1 MDYNGAQTADNTS
14 DIGKLIEILND
25 WEFKYK
31 EEKEASKKGAIP
43 LTPKYADIIKT
54 IGNIGLSVPMGFVM
68 VHNDLTDIYTLLLDM
83 YSSRGASIS
92 PTTWQDVAKTALD
105 VAGDSLIAV
114 TAMGLVSKIIDKY
127 SLSDIIDNLERI
139 IDISLEALPKAASS
153 VMKSIDEIGS
163 GVAATILNISD
174 IATYENIIAERKK
187 NSLRYLS
194 AFYSNLFTDLGY
206 EAIFSDDGT
215 EITGIKTYK
224 DERAINLKE
233 VSTGK
238 ISGEAVDLVIDKSGD
253 LIGELATAKPKAWI
267 DLFENEVPQAIL
279 VGGESYDF
287 LTDENLI
294 SQRKVNALRYL
305 NLFFNSMYNPFGYE
319 AVFNE
324 DGTEITKIQKIQKTK
339 ISDITDI
346 TKSVGI
352 GDAVDF
358 VIDKAGNAV
367 GEFVTAVPEA
377 FINLAEKEIP
387 EAILTGFGVYDA
399 IKDEKIQSVISDM
412 MQYYT
417 QAYFG
422 QLIYSMGWDFDFEK
436 KTLSKRETYEEEKK
450 WWQKNLLELVNDG
463 VEWAGNGLESLMD
476 WSNGIDLKDTMA
488 TAIQGLLKTVNENNT
503 VKETANNL
511 MVQYLTAYFSS
522 ILTPMGWDLDPESGK
537 VSKTEKEEEK
547 KSWWEKN
554 VIELAEDGIK
564 WIGKGITS
572 FIDWSND
579 LESNEKIQDIKNN
592 ILTNLSNMTIEK
604 GDLTLSSY
612 YNNISSFATKFSEIL
627 LDQINND
634 KNKTDFQ
641 LSTSE
646 VKKFR
651 KIALDKFE
659 NSSVDFLAEAFSK
672 NYSDSVQSTIEEAV
686 GNYTIEI
693 KDATQ
698 TVSSYNESNLFNKL
712 NDILTKLTNIVSAL
726 TYEDASNKPVSRLN
740 TLNSINQNLTEGFG
754 TLDLSLDSIEGAVKS
769 LSGSSVNEGNPTV
782 DAMEQM

>member
-31 EEKEASKKGAIP
+31 EEKEASKKGTIP
-43 LTPKYADIIKT
+43 PTPKYADIIKT

-83 YSSRGASIS
+83 YSSKGASVS
-92 PTTWQDVAKTALD
+92 STSWQDVANTALD
-105 VAGDSLIAV
+105 VAGNSVVAV

-127 SLSDIIDNLERI
+127 SLTEIIDNLERI
-139 IDISLEALPKAASS
+139 IDISLGALPKASS
-153 VMKSIDEIGS
+153 AVMQSLEEIGS
-163 GVAATILNISD
+163 GVATTLLNISD
-174 IATYENIIAERKK
+174 LATDENIIAERKK
-187 NSLRYLS
+187 NSLRYLN

-224 DERAINLKE
+224 DERAIDLKE

-238 ISGEAVDLVIDKSGD
+238 IAGEAVDLVIDKGAD
-253 LIGELATAKPKAWI
+253 VIGELATAKPKAWI
-267 DLFENEVPQAIL
+267 DLFENEIPQAVL
-279 VGGESYDF
+279 VGGETYDF
-287 LTDENLI
+287 LTDENLV
-294 SQRKVNALRYL
+294 SQRKLNALRYL
-305 NLFFNSMYNPFGYE
+305 NLFFGSMYNPFGYE

-358 VIDKAGNAV
+358 VIDKGGDAIGKLA
-367 GEFVTAVPEA
+367 TAVPEA

-399 IKDEKIQSVISDM
+399 IEDEKIQSTISDM
-412 MQYYT
+412 MQYYV

-436 KTLSKRETYEEEKK
+436 KTLSKRETYENEKS
-450 WWQKNLLELVNDG
+450 WWQKNLLDLVNDG

-488 TAIQGLLKTVNENNT
+488 TAIQSLLKNVNEDDT
-503 VKETANNL
+503 VKDTANNL
-511 MVQYLTAYFSS
+511 MIQYLTAYFSS
-522 ILTPMGWDLDPESGK
+522 ILTPMGWNLDLESGNI
-537 VSKTEKEEEK
+537 SEKEKDEGEK
-547 KSWWEKN
+547 AWWKKN
-554 VIELAEDGIK
+554 ILELAEDGIK
-564 WIGKGITS
+564 WVGEGITS

-579 LESNEKIQDIKNN
+579 LESGEKIQKIKEN

-604 GDLTLSSY
+604 EDLSLTSY

-627 LDQINND
+627 IDQINNS
-634 KNKTDFQ
+634 KNKTDFE
-641 LSTSE
+641 LSTGQIKDL
-646 VKKFR
+646 KK
-651 KIALDKFE
+651 IVLEKFE
-659 NSSVDFLAEAFSK
+659 NSSVDFLEEAFSK
-672 NYSDSVQSTIEEAV
+672 NYSDSVQSTVEEAV

-698 TVSSYNESNLFNKL
+698 TVSSYNESNLFSKL
-712 NDILTKLTNIVSAL
+712 DDVLTKLTKIVNAL
-726 TYEDASNKPVSRLN
+726 TYEDSRSRLS
-740 TLNSINQNLTEGFG
+740 TLNTTLTNGFD
-754 TLDLSLDSIEGAVKS
+754 DLGFSLDSIEGVIMS
-769 LSGSSVNEGNPTV
+769 LSGSSVNEGNTTV
-782 DAMEQM
+782 DAMAQM

>member
-1 MDYNGAQTADNTS
+1 
-14 DIGKLIEILND
+14 
-25 WEFKYK
+25 
-31 EEKEASKKGAIP
+31 
-43 LTPKYADIIKT
+43 
-54 IGNIGLSVPMGFVM
+54 
-68 VHNDLTDIYTLLLDM
+68 
-83 YSSRGASIS
+83 
-92 PTTWQDVAKTALD
+92 
-105 VAGDSLIAV
+105 
-114 TAMGLVSKIIDKY
+114 
-127 SLSDIIDNLERI
+127 
-139 IDISLEALPKAASS
+139 
-153 VMKSIDEIGS
+153 
-163 GVAATILNISD
+163 
-174 IATYENIIAERKK
+174 
-187 NSLRYLS
+187 
-194 AFYSNLFTDLGY
+194 
-206 EAIFSDDGT
+206 
-215 EITGIKTYK
+215 
-224 DERAINLKE
+224 
-233 VSTGK
+233 
-238 ISGEAVDLVIDKSGD
+238 
-253 LIGELATAKPKAWI
+253 
-267 DLFENEVPQAIL
+267 
-279 VGGESYDF
+279 
-287 LTDENLI
+287 
-294 SQRKVNALRYL
+294 
-305 NLFFNSMYNPFGYE
+305 MYNPFGYE